1 MSGRISRTIRAEG
14 NLPMNNHASMLD
26 LTGKTAVV
34 TGASYGLGVTMA
46 ETLAGAGATV
56 ALVARSAE
64 KLQQVA
70 EKIEKQGGNTVVFTC
85 DVGDPAQVARMA
97 AAILAKFGRVDILVN
112 NAGVAAEAGAMP
124 EMIPDELFEQ
134 TVRINLL
141 GLWYCCREFGAAM
154 LREGKGGSIINIA
167 SIAGM
172 AGWRD
177 AAPAYQATKA
187 AVINLTK
194 NLACSWGDRRVRV
207 NAIAPGWFPSELTK
221 PLFAMGSMTARL
233 SAGAALGR
241 LGNPEELAG
250 PLLFLA
256 SDASSFVTGHTLVVD
271 GGFSAGS
278 GQFSWPEEFYGIM
291 EEAMPNGTGKRI
303 MPA

>member
-1 MSGRISRTIRAEG
+1 
-14 NLPMNNHASMLD
+14 MNNHASMFD
-26 LTGKTAVV
+26 LAGKTAVV
-34 TGASYGLGVTMA
+34 TGASYVLGVTMA
-46 ETLAGAGATV
+46 ETLAEAGAQV
-56 ALVARSAE
+56 ALVARSAG
-64 KLQQVA
+64 KLQSVA
-70 EKIEKQGGNTVVFTC
+70 DVIAKQGGTAVAFVC
-85 DVGDPAQVARMA
+85 DVGDSAQVAKMA
-97 AAILAKFGRVDILVN
+97 AAVLAKFGRVDILMN
-112 NAGVAAEAGAMP
+112 NAGIVADGGAMP
-124 EMIPDELFEQ
+124 EMLPNELFEQ

-154 LREGKGGSIINIA
+154 LREGKGGSIINIS

-177 AAPAYQATKA
+177 NAPAYQATKA

-221 PLFAMGSMTARL
+221 PLLAMSSMIERL

-241 LGNPEELAG
+241 LGDPKELVG

-256 SDASSFVTGHTLVVD
+256 SEASSFVTGHTLVVD

-278 GQFSWPEEFYGIM
+278 GQFSFPEEFYAIM
-291 EEAMPNGTGKRI
+291 GEAMPNGIGKRI
-303 MPA
+303 MPV

>member
-1 MSGRISRTIRAEG
+1 MIRTEG
-14 NLPMNNHASMLD
+14 HLSMNAHASMFD
-26 LTGKTAVV
+26 LQGKTAVV
-34 TGASYGLGVTMA
+34 TGGSYGLGVIMA
-46 ETLAGAGATV
+46 ETLAEAGARV

-64 KLQQVA
+64 KLQQVEDA
-70 EKIEKQGGNTVVFTC
+70 IEKKGGDAAAFAC
-85 DVGDPAQVARMA
+85 DVGDPAQVAKMA
-97 AAILAKFGRVDILVN
+97 AAVLAKFGRVDILVN
-112 NAGVAAEAGAMP
+112 NAGIAAESGAMP
-124 EMIPDELFEQ
+124 EMVPNELFEQ

-154 LREGKGGSIINIA
+154 LRDGKGGSIINIS

-177 AAPAYQATKA
+177 SAPAYHATKA

-207 NAIAPGWFPSELTK
+207 NSIAPGWFPSELTK
-221 PLFAMGSMTARL
+221 PLFAMGSTTARL
-233 SAGAALGR
+233 SAGAAMGR
-241 LGNPEELAG
+241 LGDPKELAG

-256 SDASSFVTGHTLVVD
+256 SEASSFVTGHTLVVD

-291 EEAMPNGTGKRI
+291 EEAMPNGIGKRI
-303 MPA
+303 MPV

>member
-1 MSGRISRTIRAEG
+1 
-14 NLPMNNHASMLD
+14 MNNCASMFD

-46 ETLAGAGATV
+46 ETLAGAGAQV

-64 KLQQVA
+64 KLQRVA
-70 EKIEKQGGNTVVFTC
+70 EKIEKNGGNASVFAC
-85 DVGDPAQVARMA
+85 DVGDSAQVAKMA
-97 AAILAKFGRVDILVN
+97 AAIIAKCGRVDIVVN
-112 NAGVAAEAGAMP
+112 NAGVAAEGGAMP
-124 EMIPDELFEQ
+124 ELVPNDLFEQ

-207 NAIAPGWFPSELTK
+207 NAIAPGWFPSELTN
-221 PLFAMGSMTARL
+221 PLLAIGSMTARL

-241 LGNPEELAG
+241 LGDPEELAG

-256 SDASSFVTGHTLVVD
+256 SEASSFVTGHTLVVD

-291 EEAMPNGTGKRI
+291 GEAMPNGIGKRI
-303 MPA
+303 MPV